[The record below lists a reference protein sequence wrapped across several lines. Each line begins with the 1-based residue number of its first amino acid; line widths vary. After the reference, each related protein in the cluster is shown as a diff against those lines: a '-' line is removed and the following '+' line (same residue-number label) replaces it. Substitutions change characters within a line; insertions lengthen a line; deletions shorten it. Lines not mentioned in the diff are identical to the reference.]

1 MRRLALLPLLGL
13 VFTPALLRADDADKA
28 LEKLQGTWNV
38 VKYVNDGKDESP
50 EADSPEI
57 MTVKG
62 AHYDLKRKAD
72 SYRGD
77 LKVDATKSPG
87 TIDATFYDTED
98 KQLGEAL
105 GIYKLAGDEWTVVW
119 NDGSDERP
127 KTFSAEK
134 GSRNRMIVLKKK

>member
-1 MRRLALLPLLGL
+1 MRRIALLPLLGL
-13 VFTPALLRADDADKA
+13 VFAPAVLRADDADKA

-57 MTVKG
+57 MTVTG
-62 AHYDLKRKAD
+62 AHYVLKRKGD

-77 LKVDATKSPG
+77 LKVDPSKSPS

-98 KQLGEAL
+98 KKLGEAL
-105 GIYKLAGDEWTVVW
+105 GIFKLEGDQWTVVW

-134 GSRNRMIVLKKK
+134 GSGNRMITMKKK